1 MHQNYKKSFSK
12 YCRLLEEAKSQHE
25 SGLGL
30 KVALDTIGEMHDLL
44 LHHKGTYTK
53 EEVNKLTGTSDP
65 YMILGSQERWPLN
78 THIIEEDGKRVLQI
92 LRDFASRELPKNSQE
107 KKNKVL
113 EVLEQLTNIP
123 SLRSGISRSSRL
135 MAIARP
141 DVAFSYNG
149 RSKETLDFLVGIED
163 SDAQNSKKKLKTMG

>member
-1 MHQNYKKSFSK
+1 
-12 YCRLLEEAKSQHE
+12 
-25 SGLGL
+25 
-30 KVALDTIGEMHDLL
+30 
-44 LHHKGTYTK
+44 
-53 EEVNKLTGTSDP
+53 
-65 YMILGSQERWPLN
+65 MILGSQERWPLN
-78 THIIEEDGKRVLQI
+78 THIIEEDGKRVLWI

>member
-1 MHQNYKKSFSK
+1 M
-12 YCRLLEEAKSQHE
+12 
-25 SGLGL
+25 
-30 KVALDTIGEMHDLL
+30 
-44 LHHKGTYTK
+44 
-53 EEVNKLTGTSDP
+53 
-65 YMILGSQERWPLN
+65 
-78 THIIEEDGKRVLQI
+78 
-92 LRDFASRELPKNSQE
+92 RDFASRELPKNSQE

>member
-1 MHQNYKKSFSK
+1 
-12 YCRLLEEAKSQHE
+12 
-25 SGLGL
+25 
-30 KVALDTIGEMHDLL
+30 MHDLL

-78 THIIEEDGKRVLQI
+78 THIIEEDGKRVLWI

-135 MAIARP
+135 MGIARP